1 MPITTGW
8 YDDQNQVI
16 LVHYEKQ
23 YTWEELSIN
32 LTKMRE
38 MTESVEGNLV
48 SIVDMSQTNSFPKGN
63 ILMQAKQ
70 IFRQVP
76 QNFSDVIFVTE
87 SQMIR
92 TFIGLV
98 FDMMPS
104 WRNKLQFAK
113 TIEEADKLAKD
124 AVAKNLVSI

>member
-124 AVAKNLVSI
+124 AVAKNLVRI